1 MTYTQKFGMGEG
13 KVRVRELLGEGAKVM
28 MLSEQTA
35 EMDPGVRATIP
46 VALFAVMSYIMS
58 SYFIHR
64 YKRSTGKAPPLHET
78 ALTTLFGI
86 LGGGLIM
93 FFTGKAV
100 QFNNDLFFYLVLP
113 PIIFSAGYNLK
124 RKRFFKYSGY
134 ILLFGLVG
142 TFSTYAFYF
151 LSWL

>member
-1 MTYTQKFGMGEG
+1 
-13 KVRVRELLGEGAKVM
+13 M

-93 FFTGKAV
+93 FFTKAV
-100 QFNNDLFFYLVLP
+100 LQIFWLHSSIRIGGHFQYVCVLFLVLVVM
-113 PIIFSAGYNLK
+113 S
-124 RKRFFKYSGY
+124 
-134 ILLFGLVG
+134 
-142 TFSTYAFYF
+142 
-151 LSWL
+151 LSLSLMHYCACLHSLTRHDI